1 MVLHVTLVTA
11 TEGTDLSVLCL
22 IYNLFFIM
30 SDLVLSKESSNQE
43 LTNYFNK
50 IHGLV
55 KISETEFIV
64 DLDDVWPLIYP
75 RKDHAVRELKNNFIE
90 LVDYQILPKNGEQD
104 MGSSWGGNNRGYYYI
119 TVPCMEYLVAR
130 KDRRVFEIY
139 RQVFHKTVEALG
151 TQAQV
156 DPSLLPGLDEAIMA
170 IMEKFPNMPQ
180 TYGEALMEAGRFFN
194 EKESLKNKVIET
206 AARASKAESL
216 SNNLQN
222 IISSNEHKVSFYDN
236 VLKADEGMVS
246 LDEAAKRL
254 AAFGININYKAF
266 VSFLK
271 EIKFLIKGKSGRF
284 SLSANAI
291 RKGYASYRVIESYVF
306 GKKIPCNVIVMTDK
320 GIVNL
325 VEAIKGKLMDVFS
338 KYGTIYED
346 EEIDD
351 SPY

>member
-1 MVLHVTLVTA
+1 
-11 TEGTDLSVLCL
+11 
-22 IYNLFFIM
+22 M
-30 SDLVLSKESSNQE
+30 SELVLSKESSNEE
-43 LTNYFNK
+43 LMLYFNK
-50 IHGLV
+50 VHELQNV
-55 KISETEFIV
+55 SETEFIV
-64 DLDDVWPLIYP
+64 DLDDVWPLVYSEKSKAL
-75 RKDHAVRELKNNFIE
+75 RALTTSDLFVKD
-90 LVDYQILPKNGEQD
+90 VDYRFFAQNGENYLPGRPSNKY
-104 MGSSWGGNNRGYYYI
+104 MI

-130 KDRRVFEIY
+130 RDRRVFEIY

-156 DPSLLPGLDEAIMA
+156 DPSQLPGLDEALMA
-170 IMEKFPNMPQ
+170 IMDKYPNIPQ
-180 TYGEALMEAGRFFN
+180 TYGEALMEAGRLFN
-194 EKESLKNKVIET
+194 EKESLKNKIMET
-206 AARASKAESL
+206 TERANKAEAMST
-216 SNNLQN
+216 NLQN

-236 VLKADEGMVS
+236 VLKVDEGMVS

-266 VSFLK
+266 TSFLK

-306 GKKIPCNVIVMTDK
+306 GKKMPCNVIVMTDK

-338 KYGTIYED
+338 RYGTIYED